1 MEEMT
6 MSIGQSKKTLFRS
19 AMKNDWG
26 KILDICGKTPKAH
39 TVQTTRTGDTLL
51 HLAVADGEEEV
62 VRQLAEL
69 ITKPENKA
77 IKSTALGISNE
88 RKNMLRMAKP
98 DLIGYCNVDGE
109 TPFFLAALH
118 GKLDAFLCLDIICKE
133 KGKNGLSYARRNDGE
148 SVLHTAMVTILFRV
162 KQISKI
168 IMIVISQ
175 QMLKTLKD
183 NKDMLNTK
191 EGGGIPGPGV
201 LPVPKED
208 ETTPY
213 ILGEGGSKV
222 MGPSDLWPEG
232 VASPQPTDPKNP
244 DSESNKNG

>member
-1 MEEMT
+1 M
-6 MSIGQSKKTLFRS
+6 
-19 AMKNDWG
+19 AMVDPRTYEAVPKIHGRELVSEAMVDPRTCEAVPIARLGGVGRTQFGTVSLLCARPGWCPGPG
-26 KILDICGKTPKAH
+26 KCRRAQQNTPLHVAASLGNVNIFNWTAKA
-39 TVQTTRTGDTLL
+39 
-51 HLAVADGEEEV
+51 E
-62 VRQLAEL
+62 
-69 ITKPENKA
+69 
-77 IKSTALGISNE
+77 
-88 RKNMLRMAKP
+88 P
-98 DLIGYCNVDGE
+98 DLIGYCNVNGE
-109 TPFFLAALH
+109 TPFLLAALH

-162 KQISKI
+162 KKISKI

-213 ILGEGGSKV
+213 ILGEGGSKI

-244 DSESNKNG
+244 DSESNQNG